1 MVMVAKRLVLRLL
14 AILEQVPLLSVWF
27 LLCVALSYLDFGS
40 YGHKLRASSVFWYGC
55 P

>member
-40 YGHKLRASSVFWYGC
+40 YGHKVRASSVF
-55 P
+55 

>member
-1 MVMVAKRLVLRLL
+1 MVIVAKRLVLRLL

-40 YGHKLRASSVFWYGC
+40 NASLTKVVMSMTTL
-55 P
+55 